1 MNPKI
6 EDSEFN
12 WENED
17 IVMKLVDEKGK
28 AHPVSK
34 AELLESLESRKLGLE
49 TRVLDKYHENH
60 VAFENVLVLDAPQ
73 DLETIVNLLLP
84 WYMGKTLTLFEGPL
98 NYPDSSRLAQIISKH
113 NVDIVLGSDYN
124 YSIPNP
130 EYLKL
135 FPVPSLKLVDLPNFE
150 SISNYLTISR

>member
-1 MNPKI
+1 M
-6 EDSEFN
+6 
-12 WENED
+12 
-17 IVMKLVDEKGK
+17 
-28 AHPVSK
+28 SK

-84 WYMGKTLTLFEGPL
+84 WYMGKTLTLVGYCRGAPFQVKTNSNVLLTFQFEGPL

-113 NVDIVLGSDYN
+113 NVIS
-124 YSIPNP
+124 SHK
-130 EYLKL
+130 LKT
-135 FPVPSLKLVDLPNFE
+135 N
-150 SISNYLTISR
+150 